1 MPYGSFMSFPVTGTT
16 STGDRNFSQNAARF
30 VDDLTEI
37 WFGIS
42 FLMLCAENTARARE
56 ETGVFIS

>member
-16 STGDRNFSQNAARF
+16 STGDRNFSQNAASF

-42 FLMLCAENTARARE
+42 FVTLRAESAAAAQE
-56 ETGVFIS
+56 ETGVFIA